1 MPVSPGDYPHI
12 ALERALT
19 RERLMELQYDE
30 VEMIVDAPTTRI
42 PLEEFQREET
52 EAIFYLTYPRLKQAS
67 VKVCYEILPYLE
79 VVELFAVDSLLLNMV
94 MQLFPE
100 VQLHSWQGRIL
111 ESTAKSEQKDIS
123 ICRRMHVCRNSSGIF
138 IYVLKKKGLHFACTY
153 EVDNPTDALYF
164 VLFTWKK
171 LDFNAHEDLCIL
183 HDYDEL
189 ADELGV
195 DAGVVTFSTHPDA
208 LVHGTAPRLINTF
221 QDRDIL
227 LKEKYHRDPF
237 LLPFSYVEDT

>member
-1 MPVSPGDYPHI
+1 MRVTGNKRINTYRLSIRVSTDGFSLYIYKEGDSKPFEKQQVPVSPGDYPHI

-111 ESTAKSEQKDIS
+111 ESTAKSEQKDAS
-123 ICRRMHVCRNSSGIF
+123 VCRRMHVCRNSSGIF

-183 HDYDEL
+183 HDYEEL
-189 ADELGV
+189 ADELGKY
-195 DAGVVTFSTHPDA
+195 
-208 LVHGTAPRLINTF
+208 
-221 QDRDIL
+221 
-227 LKEKYHRDPF
+227 LKNLKTCE
-237 LLPFSYVEDT
+237 